1 MKTPAMPA
9 MLLLVLACT
18 HAFAFNVGI
27 GAPSMSRIR
36 NGIGVR
42 RPARSPRCAVAEAEA
57 KKKVLVVG
65 AGWGGLG
72 AAWHLS
78 KRDDVHVTL
87 IDAAPRV
94 GGLIRDGFQ
103 TQNGR
108 PAEAGMHGFWDEY
121 KNIFHLVDQELELE
135 DVFTDYALQG
145 QYSPRGLEAIWP
157 IYRNEAQLP
166 TGMGQA
172 IYTKFLNLP
181 PTDLVT
187 AAPLVAAFS
196 EILSSD
202 EVFDRYST
210 QKAYSG
216 MHSREGEGEEEEG
229 RERAS
234 ERERA
239 DLACPRC
246 RSWMEGLELRAT
258 PVGDDWWPSCLVQ
271 V

>member
-1 MKTPAMPA
+1 MKPA
-9 MLLLVLACT
+9 MLLLLLLVPACT
-18 HAFAFNVGI
+18 HAFALNVGI
-27 GAPSMSRIR
+27 GAPSMRRIR
-36 NGIGVR
+36 IGIGVR
-42 RPARSPRCAVAEAEA
+42 RPARSPRCAVEEAGA

-172 IYTKFLNLP
+172 LYTKFLNLP

-202 EVFDRYST
+202 EVFDRYSCT
-210 QKAYSG
+210 QKAHSG
-216 MHSREGEGEEEEG
+216 MQSREGEGEG
-229 RERAS
+229 KGVRERES
-234 ERERA
+234 ERARER
-239 DLACPRC
+239 
-246 RSWMEGLELRAT
+246 T
-258 PVGDDWWPSCLVQ
+258 PCLPTVQ
-271 V
+271 VLD